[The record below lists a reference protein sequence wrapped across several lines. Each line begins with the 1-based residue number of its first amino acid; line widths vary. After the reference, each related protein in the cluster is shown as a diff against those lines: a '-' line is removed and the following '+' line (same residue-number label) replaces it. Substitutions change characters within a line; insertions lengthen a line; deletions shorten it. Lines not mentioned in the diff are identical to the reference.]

1 MSPANTITANGT
13 STDKAR
19 RSAETE
25 AAIVEAALTI
35 LAEGGLSALSMRT
48 VAERVGLS
56 ATAIYRYFDGKEDL
70 VGRVVRT
77 GYQRF
82 GQFVAEAAEQHPVG
96 SLERLFALGDAY
108 VRFAFENQEHFRVL
122 YNLQTRPRNIEELPG
137 SGGYELLRRTVVD
150 AIEAGNL
157 RQGNPDVIAHYM
169 WTSVHGLV
177 TLALACNIE
186 CRDCSVVR
194 DLPDSAVQ
202 LYRDFIPFLADGL
215 RPGSG
220 ASAER
225 GDVPATQPESKAS

>member
-1 MSPANTITANGT
+1 MSGT
-13 STDKAR
+13 HATTTGSTSSDKAL

-25 AAIVEAALTI
+25 AAIVEAALSI

-48 VAERVGLS
+48 VAERVELS
-56 ATAIYRYFDGKEDL
+56 ATAIYHYFDGKEDL
-70 VGRVVRT
+70 VDRVVRT

-82 GQFVAEAAEQHPVG
+82 GESVAEAAEQHPVG
-96 SLERLFALGDAY
+96 SLERIFALGDAY

-150 AIEAGNL
+150 AMEAGNL

-186 CRDCSVVR
+186 CRDCAVIK
-194 DLPDSAVQ
+194 DLPHSAIQ
-202 LYRDFIPFLADGL
+202 LYQDFIPFLTDGL
-215 RPGSG
+215 RPGNG
-220 ASAER
+220 VAAER
-225 GDVPATQPESKAS
+225 DAEPMHKPESKAS